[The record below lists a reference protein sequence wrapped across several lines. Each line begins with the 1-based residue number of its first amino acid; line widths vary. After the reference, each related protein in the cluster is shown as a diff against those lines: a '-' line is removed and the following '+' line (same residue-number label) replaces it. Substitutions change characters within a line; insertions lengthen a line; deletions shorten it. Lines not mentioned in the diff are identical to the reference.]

1 MAGYEDNELPRFL
14 RAYDPGQV
22 IFGEGS
28 RGDTMYVVQDG
39 SVDIHKLQGNT
50 AVRLAA
56 LGKGEFFGEMALVD
70 HGLRSASAVAGAEGA
85 RVLAI
90 DRAHFVFLVSQ
101 QPSFALVVL
110 EVIVKRLRGQ
120 YERAAH
126 AEAAA

>member
-1 MAGYEDNELPRFL
+1 MAGIDDNELPRFL
-14 RAYDPGQV
+14 RAYDAGQL
-22 IFGEGS
+22 IFGEGAA
-28 RGDTMYVVQDG
+28 GDTMYVVEDG
-39 SVDIHKLQGNT
+39 SVEIRKQQGET
-50 AVRLAA
+50 SLRLAT

-70 HGLRSASAVAGAEGA
+70 HGARSASAAAGPGGA

-120 YERAAH
+120 YERTVQ
-126 AEAAA
+126 AEGGA

>member
-1 MAGYEDNELPRFL
+1 MSGYEDSELPRFL
-14 RAYDPGQV
+14 RAYDAAQV
-22 IFGEGS
+22 IFSEGLP
-28 RGDTMYVVQDG
+28 GDTMYVVQDG
-39 SVDIHKLQGNT
+39 SVAIHKERNGEL
-50 AVRLAA
+50 VPLAE

-70 HGLRSASAVAGAEGA
+70 HGLRTATAVAGADGA

-120 YERAAH
+120 YERAVH
-126 AEAAA
+126 AEVQP